1 MLIVHEVAQELAM
14 AESEVIQQG
23 MRALLLRE
31 LGRIELEIARL
42 RERYDALQPAELKQA
57 IARGLIT
64 SHPAW
69 EDYIYW
75 QNCLETHKT
84 LTNLLQKNEQ
94 PAPALPEPTHV
105 S

>member
-1 MLIVHEVAQELAM
+1 MLTLQEVAQELAM

-31 LGRIELEIARL
+31 LGRIELEVARL

-57 IARGLIT
+57 IAQGLII

-84 LTNLLQKNEQ
+84 LTDLLQKNEQ
-94 PAPALPEPTHV
+94 PAPALSEPTHAR
-105 S
+105 

>member
-1 MLIVHEVAQELAM
+1 MLTLHEVAQELAM

-31 LGRIELEIARL
+31 SGRIELEVARL
-42 RERYDALQPAELKQA
+42 RERYDALQPTELNQA
-57 IARGLIT
+57 ITRGLTT

-84 LTNLLQKNEQ
+84 LTELLQKNEQ
-94 PAPALPEPTHV
+94 PASALSEPSHT

>member
-1 MLIVHEVAQELAM
+1 MLTVDEVAQELAM

-57 IARGLIT
+57 ITRGLTT
-64 SHPAW
+64 SHPVW
-69 EDYIYW
+69 EEYIYW

-94 PAPALPEPTHV
+94 PTPALSEPTHA